1 MIPSVFFLI
10 DLETTQLKTSKN
22 TKTKKIHGISVFL
35 LQLVSF
41 PRPSPKLAKLNVA
54 DPVWFGSNFK
64 CQPRT
69 AHQSFQSAAFLKF
82 TSINAGCSH
91 PFVLSD
97 AFCFFVL
104 IFLTL
109 L

>member
-35 LQLVSF
+35 GG
-41 PRPSPKLAKLNVA
+41 KLAKLNVA
-54 DPVWFGSNFK
+54 DPVWFGSHFK

-97 AFCFFVL
+97 AFCFL
-104 IFLTL
+104 C
-109 L
+109 